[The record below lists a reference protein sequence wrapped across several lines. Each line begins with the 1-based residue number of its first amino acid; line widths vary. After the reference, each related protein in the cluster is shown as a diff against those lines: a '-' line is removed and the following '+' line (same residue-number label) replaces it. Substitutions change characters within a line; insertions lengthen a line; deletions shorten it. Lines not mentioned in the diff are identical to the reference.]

1 MNTQP
6 LVTYWSIPG
15 LFLKS
20 KSASCAGTQ
29 CVHLAYFIMLSARHD
44 LVGTEGNKLG
54 AVVVADWSYLPLF
67 LIILHLC
74 KYYFIVMYFNLGMFQ
89 PWD

>member
-6 LVTYWSIPG
+6 LVIYWSIPG

-29 CVHLAYFIMLSARHD
+29 CVHLAYFIMLSACHD

-54 AVVVADWSYLPLF
+54 AVVVVEWSYLPLF

-74 KYYFIVMYFNLGMFQ
+74 KYYFIVVYFNLGMFQ

>member
-1 MNTQP
+1 MNMQP

-20 KSASCAGTQ
+20 KSASCADTQ
-29 CVHLAYFIMLSARHD
+29 RVHLAYFIMLSARHD
-44 LVGTEGNKLG
+44 LVGTTGNKLG
-54 AVVVADWSYLPLF
+54 MVVVAEWSYLPLF

-74 KYYFIVMYFNLGMFQ
+74 KYYFIVDVFQ